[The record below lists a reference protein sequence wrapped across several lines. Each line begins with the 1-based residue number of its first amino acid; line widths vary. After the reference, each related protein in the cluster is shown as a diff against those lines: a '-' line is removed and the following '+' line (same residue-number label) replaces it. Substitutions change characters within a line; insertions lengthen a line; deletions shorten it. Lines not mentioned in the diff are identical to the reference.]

1 MTLTARINVFE
12 KKNKNSTVLC
22 EFQIFLKISEEKK
35 NPWQNLIGGGVCSD
49 PGPGTS
55 ARMHTHSLANT
66 HTDGGARESR
76 AQNREEKKQRAESML
91 DERIRPLAKPSA
103 ASFFPFSL
111 QLSLFL
117 FLARRLSS
125 SPRSFPNHCLSLCQH
140 E

>member
-1 MTLTARINVFE
+1 MYSK

-22 EFQIFLKISEEKK
+22 EFQIFFKNLGGKK

-76 AQNREEKKQRAESML
+76 AQNREEKNREPNQCWMSAYDRWQSRVLLLFSPFLSNSLSFSFSLAVS
-91 DERIRPLAKPSA
+91 RPLRV
-103 ASFFPFSL
+103 
-111 QLSLFL
+111 LSLTI
-117 FLARRLSS
+117 A
-125 SPRSFPNHCLSLCQH
+125 
-140 E
+140 